1 MYETDVRWKPRHP
14 RTLLVAPMD
23 ASGMKGGIEVQEDS
37 RRNKMMGYV
46 LATKDCIEIQDNDI
60 IFFEE
65 GSVEM
70 LKQANG
76 ESIGWLTEDKA
87 TAVDDEFW
95 PKPQAETKLT
105 SGLYLPGRT

>member
-1 MYETDVRWKPRHP
+1 MYETEVRWKPRHP

-23 ASGMKGGIEVQEDS
+23 ASGMKGGIEVQEDA
-37 RRNKMMGYV
+37 RRTKMMGYV
-46 LATKDCIEIQDNDI
+46 LATKDCVEISDNDI

-76 ESIGWLTEDKA
+76 EEIGWLTEDKA

-95 PKPQAETKLT
+95 PKPVPEKQLS
-105 SGLYLPGRT
+105 SGLFLPGRA